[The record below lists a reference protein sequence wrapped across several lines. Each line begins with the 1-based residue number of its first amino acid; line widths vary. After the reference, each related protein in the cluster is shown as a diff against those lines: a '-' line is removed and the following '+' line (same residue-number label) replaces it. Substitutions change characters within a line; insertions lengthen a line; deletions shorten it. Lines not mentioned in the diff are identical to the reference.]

1 MGATN
6 AFRVLGTKAG
16 IVVTLVD
23 ILKGTIATIPPLLA
37 TIYLDVDVSPLL
49 IGLFAVLGH
58 TYPLFAG
65 FKGGKAA
72 ATSAGV
78 ILGVSPL
85 MFGIILLIFIIVLYL
100 SKYVSL
106 ASMLTGIIAS
116 VIAFFISDR
125 FLFFVI
131 LALTIFVCIRHK
143 DNIKRIMNKTEP
155 KITWL

>member
-1 MGATN
+1 MCDTN
-6 AFRVLGTKAG
+6 ASRILRTKAG
-16 IVVTLVD
+16 IIVTIVD
-23 ILKGTIATIPPLLA
+23 ILKGTLSNLILHYAI
-37 TIYLDVDVSPLL
+37 IYIDIDVSRLL

-58 TYPLFAG
+58 TFPIFAR

-85 MFGIILLIFIIVLYL
+85 MFVIILLLFIIILYL

-116 VIAFFISDR
+116 VIAYF
-125 FLFFVI
+125 
-131 LALTIFVCIRHK
+131 
-143 DNIKRIMNKTEP
+143 
-155 KITWL
+155 